1 MEIDEEKLR
10 LMVNEASRS
19 AVKAELDERQHIA
32 PMEHY
37 LHHQWAKDQMKKG
50 RTLKAVVTETAAK
63 WGTLAAIGALVYGIV
78 EILKSKVGF

>member
-19 AVKAELDERQHIA
+19 AVKAELDERQHIS

-37 LHHQWAKDQMKKG
+37 LHHQWAKDQMQKG
-50 RTLKAVVTETAAK
+50 RSLKTVVIETAVK
-63 WGTLAAIGALVYGIV
+63 WGTLAAIGTFFYGII
-78 EILKSKVGF
+78 EIVKAKI